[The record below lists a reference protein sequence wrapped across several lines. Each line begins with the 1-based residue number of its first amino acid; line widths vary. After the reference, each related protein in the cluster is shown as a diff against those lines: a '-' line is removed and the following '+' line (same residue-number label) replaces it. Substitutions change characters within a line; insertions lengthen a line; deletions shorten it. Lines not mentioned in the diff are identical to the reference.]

1 MTVSATTPINQT
13 QTTGDTT
20 STGRTRLAENF
31 DMFLTLLTTQ
41 LKNQDPT
48 APMDSNQF
56 MSQLV
61 QMTSVE
67 QQLAGNELLQQLV
80 ANTGTSLGSVV
91 SLIGKEVRAETP
103 DARLSNGEAKWGY
116 NLETAADDVKIE
128 VLDAQGI
135 PVRTIAA
142 GEADRKAGDHSFI
155 WDGKSDSGAAQ
166 PDGVYTLRITAKD
179 PGGEALKNSIFVQ
192 GIVTGVEQENGLGT
206 ITVNGGKVA
215 LSAVTSVKTAP
226 EAPSAPDETD
236 NTTGSGGD
244 EVATDPD
251 PTNPADQTS
260 A

>member
-1 MTVSATTPINQT
+1 MTVSATSPINQT
-13 QTTGDTT
+13 ATTQDTT

-80 ANTGTSLGSVV
+80 ANTGTNLGGVV
-91 SLIGKEVRAETP
+91 SLIGKEVRADTTE
-103 DARLSNGEAKWGY
+103 AKLVNGEAKWGY
-116 NLETAADDVKIE
+116 NLATAAADVKIE

-135 PVRTIAA
+135 PVRTLSA
-142 GEADRKAGDHSFI
+142 GEADRKAGDHSFV

-179 PGGEALKNSIFVQ
+179 SNNETLKSSVFVH
-192 GIVTGVEQENGLGT
+192 GIVTGVEQENGLGM

-215 LSAVTSVKTAP
+215 LSSVSSIKIAA
-226 EAPSAPDETD
+226 EAPSAPTDTD
-236 NTTGSGGD
+236 NTSGSGGD
-244 EVATDPD
+244 DAATDPD